1 VTHAILAIVGG
12 ALVLVDWLSVLRTVF
27 IPRQRSSLTAR
38 SVVWAI
44 TAASR
49 RIAPVLPLR
58 ARERLLD
65 FGAPLALFVM
75 AACWLIGVMAGFVL
89 MAWGIYDVPFQ
100 SGAVSS
106 FFLLPSPGEPLVIAA
121 ILSIGLLIAAV
132 TTHLV
137 RFTGAYSRRERLVA
151 RLAGLAAR
159 PPDAEALLAAYVR
172 AGSRDRLDHLFAEW
186 SGWLADVW
194 CTHVGYPALTF
205 ARPAHSLCWI
215 RAAVIVLDA
224 AGLTLAVAPDW
235 APPSTRS
242 VIHTGSRCLQHLAR
256 QVGVTTPASAPVSLH
271 GREEQGFSDSV
282 QLVTDAGLPKQR
294 DERKAWDAFQDLRI
308 HYAPYAAGIA
318 SHLFYADVD
327 VTPDSTGDKAAYHM
341 SPHRDI

>member
-1 VTHAILAIVGG
+1 LAIVGG
-12 ALVLVDWLSVLRTVF
+12 TLVLVDWLSVLRTVF

-38 SVVWAI
+38 SAVWVI
-44 TAASR
+44 TEASR

-65 FGAPLALFVM
+65 LGAPLALFVM

-89 MAWGIYDVPFQ
+89 MASGIYDVPFQ

-121 ILSIGLLIAAV
+121 ILSIGLLMAAV

-151 RLAGLAAR
+151 RLAGQAAR
-159 PPDAEALLAAYVR
+159 PPDAEALVADYVR

-186 SGWLADVW
+186 AGWLADVW

-205 ARPAHSLCWI
+205 ARPANSLCWI

-224 AGLTLAVAPDW
+224 ASLTVAVAPDW

-242 VIHTGSRCLQHLAR
+242 AIHTGSRCLQHLAK
-256 QVGVTTPASAPVSLH
+256 QVGVTPASAPVSLH
-271 GREEQGFSDSV
+271 GREEQGFADSV
-282 QLVTDAGLPKQR
+282 RLVTDAGLPKQR
-294 DERKAWDAFQDLRI
+294 DEQKAWDAFQDLRI

-318 SHLFYADVD
+318 SHLLYADVD
-327 VTPDSTGDKAAYHM
+327 VTPDSAGDNAAAHM
-341 SPHRDI
+341 PPHIDI